1 MAVVRPTIPEDAA
14 SILALIDGV
23 FAEYG
28 CVLNVAEDAYLL
40 APGPYFRTGGGE
52 FWVVA
57 DDGRVLATVAVL
69 LHSEAAELKCLYVHP
84 SLRRQGW
91 GRRLCE
97 LAMNHAR
104 QARRTTMILWTD
116 TRFVSAQRLYAS
128 LGFVRCGERELHDSN
143 NTREFGYERL
153 LG

>member
-1 MAVVRPTIPEDAA
+1 MPVVRPTIPEDVP
-14 SILALIDGV
+14 SILALINGV
-23 FAEYG
+23 FAEYC
-28 CVLNVAEDAYLL
+28 CVLNVAEDTHLL
-40 APGPYFRTGGGE
+40 APGPFFRTGGGE

-69 LHSEAAELKCLYVHP
+69 LHSDAAELKCLYVHP
-84 SLRRQGW
+84 ALRRQGW

-104 QARRTTMILWTD
+104 QAGRTAMMLWTD
-116 TRFVSAQRLYAS
+116 TRFAGAQRLYEG

-143 NTREFGYERL
+143 NTREFGYERM